1 MPELTNI
8 SQNESAEELAE
19 AIYYATILT
28 NPYIPTTPKPITP
41 TAKQATLLKSSERE
55 ILYGGAAGGGKS
67 YALMMAALQYVEKPT
82 YNALLVRR
90 TYGML
95 AQPGALLDIAKEWL
109 TGKNVRWDHVDNM
122 LTFPSGA
129 QLKFGYFRN
138 DADRDQYQGANYHF
152 IGVDELTQFEE
163 TQYTW
168 LMSRN
173 RKPADDNIP
182 LRMWASSNPG
192 GRGHQWV
199 KQRFIVEGPAHGRK
213 FIVAKLRDNDYLDYN
228 EYSATLNNLD
238 PITRQQLLLGNWDAI
253 ASGGFFRRQWFDIVN
268 EAPAS
273 AFAVRYWD
281 MAASPE
287 SLSNPDPDWTA
298 GVKVAIYD
306 GTYYIL
312 DIQRTRETPQHVE
325 KLIKQTAQLD
335 GQQVPVIIE
344 EEPGASGKQVTDYY
358 RRTVLPEYNFR
369 GHKPS
374 GPKETR
380 IGIVSSHA
388 EAGNV
393 KLVEGPWINQFF
405 DEAEIFPEGAHDDQ
419 LDAIAGA
426 TAILQAKAPRKQV
439 RWV

>member
-1 MPELTNI
+1 
-8 SQNESAEELAE
+8 
-19 AIYYATILT
+19 
-28 NPYIPTTPKPITP
+28 
-41 TAKQATLLKSSERE
+41 
-55 ILYGGAAGGGKS
+55 
-67 YALMMAALQYVEKPT
+67 MAALQYVEMPT

-90 TYGML
+90 TYSML
-95 AQPGALLDIAKEWL
+95 AQPGALMDIARERLEDK
-109 TGKNVRWDHVDNM
+109 KVRWDHVENM

-129 QLKFGYFRN
+129 QLKFGYF
-138 DADRDQYQGANYHF
+138 ATESHKDQYQGANYNF
-152 IGVDELTQFEE
+152 IGIDELTQFEE
-163 TQYTW
+163 WQYKW
-168 LMSRN
+168 LYTRN
-173 RKPADDNIP
+173 RAPVRDDNIP
-182 LRMWASSNPG
+182 LRIWSCSNPG
-192 GRGHQWV
+192 SRGHVWV
-199 KQRFIVEGPAHGRK
+199 KQRFLIEGKDNGRK
-213 FIVAKLRDNDYLDYN
+213 FIVAKLRDNKYLDYN

-325 KLIKQTAQLD
+325 RLIKQTAQLD
-335 GQQVPVIIE
+335 GANVPVIIE

-393 KLVEGPWINQFF
+393 KLVEGNWINAFF

-426 TAILQAKAPRKQV
+426 TAILQAKAPRRQV